1 MKMRGKEKA
10 AGPAQ
15 LLLKKESHRNHPRV
29 PLPAP
34 RFLEGEGAEQA
45 WLFINSLFLPAA
57 LLRVFFFFLL

>member
-15 LLLKKESHRNHPRV
+15 LPLKKESHRNHPRV

-34 RFLEGEGAEQA
+34 RFQEGEVAEQA
-45 WLFINSLFLPAA
+45 WLLSIRS
-57 LLRVFFFFLL
+57 FFLRPF